1 VHKGAHNNSLS
12 ALLVGMDGR
21 DRQLVQEIFHSLGWR
36 LFEAQERPRAMQFLE
51 KHPVQVVITE
61 AELPNWSWK
70 KVLGDLRRRER
81 PPQLIV
87 TSRHADDYLWAEALN
102 VGAYD
107 VLAQP
112 FEREEVARVVASA
125 GRHFEVEPKSVGRQ
139 ANLGH
144 TASVA

>member
-1 VHKGAHNNSLS
+1 MHNGACENSLS
-12 ALLVGMDGR
+12 VLLVGMDGR
-21 DRQLVQEIFHSLGWR
+21 DRQLVQEVFRSFSWR
-36 LFEAQERPRAMQFLE
+36 LFEAQERPQAMQFLE
-51 KHPVQVVITE
+51 KHTVQVVIAE

-70 KVLGDLRRRER
+70 KVLGDLRRRDR

-125 GRHFEVEPKSVGRQ
+125 GRHF
-139 ANLGH
+139 N
-144 TASVA
+144 